1 MLFCVVYYSI
11 LIKTHLFS
19 GFVVVNCLGTS
30 TLVVF
35 LSKKSTLAYVQ
46 MFLRRRYFGRIF
58 TASIQPQPLPPQRH
72 VSQPP
77 PYYVP
82 KNVLPHLQRPPE
94 EGSEVTVPHQDHN
107 QLPFHHS
114 NPSSSIVMVQPTER
128 KEDLDDHFKLP
139 KSARK
144 ELASE
149 PEAKLSQDCGL
160 AEDTAPNS
168 RPNSRTSNGPCI
180 ININDIVVEDI
191 E

>member
-1 MLFCVVYYSI
+1 MKSN
-11 LIKTHLFS
+11 LFS

-58 TASIQPQPLPPQRH
+58 TSSIQPQPQSQPLPPQRH

-77 PYYVP
+77 PHYEP

-94 EGSEVTVPHQDHN
+94 EGSELTVPYQDQVPYN
-107 QLPFHHS
+107 QLSCHHIQ
-114 NPSSSIVMVQPTER
+114 PSSSIVMVQPIEG
-128 KEDLDDHFKLP
+128 KEDLDDHCKLP
-139 KSARK
+139 RSGIK

-149 PEAKLSQDCGL
+149 PEARLSQDGGL
-160 AEDTAPNS
+160 AEDIAPDS
-168 RPNSRTSNGPCI
+168 RPDSRTSIGPCI

>member
-1 MLFCVVYYSI
+1 
-11 LIKTHLFS
+11 
-19 GFVVVNCLGTS
+19 
-30 TLVVF
+30 
-35 LSKKSTLAYVQ
+35 
-46 MFLRRRYFGRIF
+46 
-58 TASIQPQPLPPQRH
+58 
-72 VSQPP
+72 
-77 PYYVP
+77 
-82 KNVLPHLQRPPE
+82 
-94 EGSEVTVPHQDHN
+94 
-107 QLPFHHS
+107 
-114 NPSSSIVMVQPTER
+114 MVQPTER

-160 AEDTAPNS
+160 AEDTAPDS